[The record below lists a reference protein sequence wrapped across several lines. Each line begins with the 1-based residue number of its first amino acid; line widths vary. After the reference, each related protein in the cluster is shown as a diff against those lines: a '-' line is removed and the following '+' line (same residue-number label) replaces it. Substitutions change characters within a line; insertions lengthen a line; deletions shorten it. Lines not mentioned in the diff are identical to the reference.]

1 MLKNPITLADLR
13 TLPVGEIMNLSPSAL
28 LLVQKEATEA
38 FESAKLTKEWLEN
51 AIRLKY
57 DTRFQALR
65 QQQDKPFGTV
75 HLDDDGCTVTCDVPK
90 KPEWD
95 QQKLAAV
102 AEQIR
107 AAGDDPA
114 EYVDVTYKVAERKFT
129 AWPEHIR
136 QAFAPA
142 RVLKAGKATVSIKA
156 NEGGSHA

>member
-1 MLKNPITLADLR
+1 MLKNPITLTDLR
-13 TLPVGEIMNLSPSAL
+13 TLPVGEIMNLSPAD
-28 LLVQKEATEA
+28 LLVLQNEATEA

-102 AEQIR
+102 VNQIS

-136 QAFAPA
+136 QAFTPA

-156 NEGGSHA
+156 NEGGQP

>member
-1 MLKNPITLADLR
+1 MLRNCITLADLR
-13 TLPVGEIMNLSPSAL
+13 TLPVGEIMNLPPAEL
-28 LLVQKEATEA
+28 LLLQEEAAEA

-57 DTRFQALR
+57 DASFQALR
-65 QQQDKPFGTV
+65 QQHDKPFGTV
-75 HLDDDGCTVTCDVPK
+75 HLDDDGCTITCDVPK

-102 AEQIR
+102 VEQIR
-107 AAGDDPA
+107 TAGDNPS

-136 QAFAPA
+136 QTFAPA
-142 RVLKAGKATVSIKA
+142 RLLRAGKTTVSIKM
-156 NEGGSHA
+156 NEGGQP

>member
-1 MLKNPITLADLR
+1 MLKTPIILTDLR
-13 TLPVGEIMNLSPSAL
+13 TLPVGEIMNLPPSTL

-65 QQQDKPFGTV
+65 QQHDKPFGTV

-102 AEQIR
+102 VHQIS
-107 AAGDDPA
+107 AAGDNPA
-114 EYVDVTYKVAERKFT
+114 EYVEISYKVAERKFT

-142 RVLKAGKATVSIKA
+142 RVLKAGKATVSLKM
-156 NEGGSHA
+156 NEGGQP

>member
-1 MLKNPITLADLR
+1 MLKTPITLTDLR
-13 TLPVGEIMNLSPSAL
+13 TLPVGEIMNLSPAD
-28 LLVQKEATEA
+28 LLVLQKEATEA

-102 AEQIR
+102 VHQIS
-107 AAGDDPA
+107 AAGDNPA

-136 QAFAPA
+136 QTFAPA
-142 RVLKAGKATVSIKA
+142 RLLKAGKATVSIKM
-156 NEGGSHA
+156 NEGGQP

>member
-1 MLKNPITLADLR
+1 MLKTPITLTDLR
-13 TLPVGEIMNLSPSAL
+13 TLPVGEIMNLSPAD
-28 LLVQKEATEA
+28 LLVLQKEAVEA
-38 FESAKLTKEWLEN
+38 FELAKLTKEWLEN

-65 QQQDKPFGTV
+65 QQHDKPFGTV

-102 AEQIR
+102 VHQIS
-107 AAGDDPA
+107 AAGDNPA
-114 EYVDVTYKVAERKFT
+114 EYVEISYTVAERKFT

-142 RVLKAGKATVSIKA
+142 RVLKAGKATVSLKM
-156 NEGGSHA
+156 NEGGQP

>member
-1 MLKNPITLADLR
+1 MLKTPITLADLC
-13 TLPVGEIMNLSPSAL
+13 TLPVGEIMNLLPSTL

-65 QQQDKPFGTV
+65 QQHDKPFGTV

-102 AEQIR
+102 VHQIS
-107 AAGDDPA
+107 AAGDNPA

-142 RVLKAGKATVSIKA
+142 RVLKAGKATVSLKM
-156 NEGGSHA
+156 NEGGQP

>member
-1 MLKNPITLADLR
+1 MLKNPITLTDLR

-28 LLVQKEATEA
+28 LLLQKEAVEA
-38 FESAKLTKEWLEN
+38 FESAKLAKEWLEN

-57 DTRFQALR
+57 DTRFQVMR
-65 QQQDKPFGTV
+65 QQHDKPFGTV

-102 AEQIR
+102 VHQIS
-107 AAGDDPA
+107 AAGDNPA
-114 EYVDVTYKVAERKFT
+114 EYVEISYKVAERKFT

-142 RVLKAGKATVSIKA
+142 RVLKAGKATVSLKM
-156 NEGGSHA
+156 NEGGQS

>member
-1 MLKNPITLADLR
+1 MRYIIPLTDLR
-13 TLPVGEIMNLSPSAL
+13 TLPVGEIMDLPPADL
-28 LLVQKEATEA
+28 LMLQEEAVEA
-38 FESAKLTKEWLEN
+38 VESAKLTKEWLEN

-102 AEQIR
+102 VHQIS
-107 AAGDDPA
+107 AAGDNPA
-114 EYVDVTYKVAERKFT
+114 EYVEISYKVAERKFT

-136 QAFAPA
+136 QTFAPA
-142 RVLKAGKATVSIKA
+142 RLLKAGKATVSIKMT
-156 NEGGSHA
+156 EGGQP

>member
-1 MLKNPITLADLR
+1 MLKTAITLTDLR
-13 TLPVGEIMNLSPSAL
+13 TLPVGEIMNLSPAD
-28 LLVQKEATEA
+28 LLVLQEEAAEA
-38 FESAKLTKEWLEN
+38 VESARLTKEWLEN
-51 AIRLKY
+51 AIRLRY

-102 AEQIR
+102 VEQIR
-107 AAGDDPA
+107 TAGDNPS
-114 EYVDVTYKVAERKFT
+114 EYVEVTYKVAERKFT

-142 RVLKAGKATVSIKA
+142 RVLKAGKSTVSIKA
-156 NEGGSHA
+156 NEGGQP